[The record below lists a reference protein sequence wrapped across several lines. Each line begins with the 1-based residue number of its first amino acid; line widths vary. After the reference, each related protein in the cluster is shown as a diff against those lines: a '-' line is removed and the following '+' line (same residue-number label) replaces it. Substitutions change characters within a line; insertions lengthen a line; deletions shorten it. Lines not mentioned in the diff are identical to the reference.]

1 VVDRPSQDSE
11 RVRDAR
17 RRSRRK
23 KTDDP
28 AHDREDFWVLIA
40 DEDDE
45 TLGMLLGDCGE
56 DATPLMYCRAV
67 LDDDVL
73 VIGEADPGR
82 DHLLSELMQ
91 SDDVGQ
97 A

>member
-1 VVDRPSQDSE
+1 MVDRPAQDSE
-11 RVRDAR
+11 RARDGR
-17 RRSRRK
+17 RRNRTKRAE
-23 KTDDP
+23 DP
-28 AHDREDFWVLIA
+28 AQGREDFWVLIA

-73 VIGEADPGR
+73 VIGEADPGQ